1 VTVTVTDER
10 VLAIDIGGTK
20 LAVGVVDGTGRVL
33 EMLRAPTPAV
43 PGAQGD
49 PDGDGPEDR
58 GETIYAALLGLIDRL
73 GVDRDRLVGVGVG
86 CGGPM
91 SWPDG
96 RVSPLNIPSW
106 RGFPL
111 RERLR
116 ERYDGLPVHLH
127 NDAICVA
134 VAEHWLGA
142 GRASGNMLGMVVS
155 TGVGGGL
162 ILNGRLIDGRTG
174 NAGHIGHT
182 LVHPD
187 EDVAEARCQ
196 CGAVGC
202 LEAVASGPRLAAWA
216 VRRGWRPDAPG
227 DRRTGRD
234 LVQDARRGDA
244 IALSALTRAGRALG
258 IAIASAAVLCD
269 LDLAAIGGGLAQAGP
284 LLFDP
289 LAASLRERV
298 GLEFARQVRAVPAA
312 LGQDVGLIG
321 AAGLVYRRDRYWSAD

>member
-1 VTVTVTDER
+1 MAVDV
-10 VLAIDIGGTK
+10 GGTK

-33 EMLRAPTPAV
+33 AMLRTPTPAV
-43 PGAQGD
+43 TVTGD
-49 PDGDGPEDR
+49 Q
-58 GETIYAALLGLIDRL
+58 GETIYAALLDLISRL
-73 GVDRDRLVGVGVG
+73 GIDDTTGLLGVGIG

-91 SWPDG
+91 SWPEG

-111 RERLR
+111 RDRLR
-116 ERYDGLPVHLH
+116 ERFPGLPVHLH

-134 VAEHWLGA
+134 VAEHWLGV
-142 GRASGNMLGMVVS
+142 GQGTGNMIGMVVS

-162 ILNGRLIDGRTG
+162 ILNGRLIDGSTG
-174 NAGHIGHT
+174 NAGHIGHV

-187 EDVAEARCQ
+187 EDPAEVRCQ

-216 VRRGWRPDAPG
+216 VRRGWRADAPA

-234 LVQDARRGDA
+234 LVDDARSGHKMA
-244 IALSALTRAGRALG
+244 SAALTRAGRALG

-269 LDLAAIGGGLAQAGP
+269 LELAAIGGGLAEAGP

-289 LAASLRERV
+289 LAESLRERV
-298 GLEFARQVRAVPAA
+298 GLEFARQIRAVPAG
-312 LGQDVGLIG
+312 LGRDVGLVG
-321 AAGLVYRRDRYWSAD
+321 AAGLIYRRDRYWSAD